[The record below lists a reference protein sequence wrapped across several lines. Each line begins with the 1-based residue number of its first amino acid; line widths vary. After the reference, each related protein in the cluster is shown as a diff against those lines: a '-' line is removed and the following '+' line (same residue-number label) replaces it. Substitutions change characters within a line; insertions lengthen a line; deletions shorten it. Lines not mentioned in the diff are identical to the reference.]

1 MLAARV
7 RCAWGSWQ
15 QGDLVSRLRAVIEAK
30 DEQIAALTAGL
41 EASRERERRLE
52 LRLAEM
58 ERRLGMDSTDSGTP
72 SSKERIGAKEA
83 RRARRQE
90 SERERRK
97 DRKRGGQP
105 GHQGTGLQRDRD
117 PDENKDAEPPAQC
130 RRCRAGLDGAQAAG
144 SRWAQVIDVEVIRTV
159 TEWALPGQECPCCGT
174 VTFAEPPPGAHQGS
188 VSYGAVL
195 NAAAVVLTAYGN
207 VPPGRA
213 AQVMAMLLG
222 VAVSPGW
229 VDKAS
234 GRLAAQ
240 LGTAGFDAAMLAAL
254 AGEKALAA
262 DETPVN
268 VLDKDAP
275 QPAVREDEEEE
286 QGDPEEKEKT
296 APGAPHVLIVRTP
309 DGRLTWLQALAS
321 RRKGDVAAGIPAA
334 FTGLLM
340 TDGYT
345 GYQHLLTRLAGIQQC
360 CQHIIR
366 RCRAVTK
373 LGPGGL
379 QSWQARSSRSC
390 AKRTR
395 PSRTPAPA
403 AAPPSA
409 RTCWASSAS
418 ATTRPPPSGSST
430 TGCGTGRTGTTP
442 ATRWAAG
449 CAATKSRSSCSPAI
463 SPWTGPPTSPSAAPK
478 PPSATRPS
486 PATGIRSP
494 PSPGGAA
501 SEAISTPPPP
511 TASPRSTPSAT
522 HSPENPGY
530 RHCPPSATPVHGTP

>member
-1 MLAARV
+1 MA
-7 RCAWGSWQ
+7 GEQ

-105 GHQGTGLQRDRD
+105 GHQGTGLQRDPD
-117 PDENKDAEPPAQC
+117 PDENKDAEPPAEC
-130 RRCRAGLDGAQAAG
+130 RRCRAALDGAQAAG
-144 SRWAQVIDVEVIRTV
+144 SRWAQVIDVEVIRKA
-159 TEWALPGQECPCCGT
+159 TEWALPGRQCPCCGT

-207 VPPGRA
+207 VPPERA

-222 VAVSPGW
+222 VPVSPGW

-275 QPAVREDEEEE
+275 QPAAREEQEEEE
-286 QGDPEEKEKT
+286 QDPEEKGKP

-309 DGRLTWLQALAS
+309 DGRLTWLQALGS

-345 GYQHLLTRLAGIQQC
+345 GYQHLLTRLAGIEQC

-366 RCRAVTK
+366 RCRAVAK

-379 QSWQARSSRSC
+379 QSWAGEIIAILREAHQAVQDARARGSTALGADLLDKLRQRYDEAAAFGIIHNRLRDWHDGNHPGYALGC
-390 AKRTR
+390 WLRGYKEQVFLFTRDFAVDWTTNVAERGAKAAKRHQAVSGYWHSLATLAR
-395 PSRTPAPA
+395 WCRIRSYLDSA
-403 AAPPSA
+403 AAHGITALDAIRDALAGKPWLPPL
-409 RTCWASSAS
+409 
-418 ATTRPPPSGSST
+418 
-430 TGCGTGRTGTTP
+430 P
-442 ATRWAAG
+442 AVR
-449 CAATKSRSSCSPAI
+449 
-463 SPWTGPPTSPSAAPK
+463 
-478 PPSATRPS
+478 
-486 PATGIRSP
+486 
-494 PSPGGAA
+494 
-501 SEAISTPPPP
+501 
-511 TASPRSTPSAT
+511 
-522 HSPENPGY
+522 
-530 RHCPPSATPVHGTP
+530 